1 MDIQIG
7 EDDTK
12 LSKGGKKKKKAS
24 GGGPSALFKKKLQLK
39 LGAGEGNG
47 DKEESK
53 EETKAVE
60 SKKEV
65 EETIIVY
72 NVNEPEKKLEENKES
87 VKIAEEV

>member
-12 LSKGGKKKKKAS
+12 IAKGGKKKKKAS

-47 DKEESK
+47 DKEETMEEK
-53 EETKAVE
+53 KVEETK
-60 SKKEV
+60 KQV
-65 EETIIVY
+65 EETIV
-72 NVNEPEKKLEENKES
+72 VN
-87 VKIAEEV
+87 